1 LKGAGHAVVRT
12 LCSRARRV
20 GLDETSWVLRRPGED
35 FSLDRLMVV
44 VAALLLQPVLE
55 LLDLLEQK
63 LEGLAHNVGLV
74 PADELG
80 VLM

>member
-1 LKGAGHAVVRT
+1 
-12 LCSRARRV
+12 
-20 GLDETSWVLRRPGED
+20 
-35 FSLDRLMVV
+35 MVV